1 MSVQSFFNNFPY
13 EKGEKILVNTF
24 SYISAKKKT
33 TYVGVL
39 TNTRFIFKQSE
50 RFSATGYSFQ
60 DGLGEAD
67 FVTIPLNEIR
77 GLKVRNGRL
86 VINGDIWGDGKFQ
99 KSSDFG
105 SFGKGTFG
113 GLSYSTSDEVNNLL
127 LTELSFLGKEY
138 GFYLYTPD
146 HPSLNT
152 ANEAQQ
158 KRLNSIVG
166 NEFKGALALGGVLAV
181 GFIGLACLV
190 GVVEDGVKGT
200 YQPATYESTY

>member
-13 EKGEKILVNTF
+13 EKGEKVLVNTF
-24 SYISAKKKT
+24 SFISTKKKT

-67 FVTIPLNEIR
+67 FVTIPLNQLR

-86 VINGDIWGDGKFQ
+86 VINGDIYGDGKHQ
-99 KSSDFG
+99 SSDFG

-113 GLSYSTSDEVNNLL
+113 GLSYSTSDEVNNRLL
-127 LTELSFLGKEY
+127 EELSALGKEY

-146 HPSLNT
+146 HPSINT
-152 ANEAQQ
+152 ADETQQ
-158 KRLNSIVG
+158 KRLNNIVG
-166 NEFKGALALGGVLAV
+166 GEFKAALGIAGALAVV
-181 GFIGLACLV
+181 FIGLGLIV
-190 GVVEDGVKGT
+190 GAIEDNSRPN
-200 YQPATYESTY
+200 YQPTTYESTY